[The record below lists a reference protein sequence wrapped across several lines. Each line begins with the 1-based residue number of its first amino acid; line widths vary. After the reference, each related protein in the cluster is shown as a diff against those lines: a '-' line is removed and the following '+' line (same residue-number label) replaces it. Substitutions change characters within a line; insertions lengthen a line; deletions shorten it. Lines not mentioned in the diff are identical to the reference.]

1 MIWAYAPKQGFASKE
16 VVELSAHLATARFN
30 HGAVSLLAVLEEM
43 GCMPGYF
50 AEQQLEGEDAEK
62 VIKAE
67 KKVQGE
73 HKKRRKALRRRR
85 KGLEDVTLEAEGLF
99 YEPGAFD

>member
-1 MIWAYAPKQGFASKE
+1 M
-16 VVELSAHLATARFN
+16 ELSAHLATARFN

-43 GCMPGYF
+43 GCRPGYF
-50 AEQQLEGEDAEK
+50 AEQQLEGEDAER

-85 KGLEDVTLEAEGLF
+85 KGLEDVTLEAEGPS